1 VVAGEFLGVGDQG
14 RVDIELWGEAGPVRA
29 RRQDAVDDHVGVLDA
44 GEPRCLPGPLDRGGT
59 VDPTGAGGRAD
70 LDVQRPGELP
80 ELALHPL
87 RDRGGQ
93 LAGPVRA
100 DHATAAVELPELGHR
115 DVQVAGHPGRW
126 AEVVAAILVQG
137 GHTGDQAEQR
147 QQGGQEGPRSRPLAQ
162 PRPGGRRREPD
173 RLGRGELEQPAGLA
187 AQVADGD
194 AQVGVAARS
203 GTPSQAAGLGQ
214 GNVDRP
220 AVGQGRIQGRI
231 EVPREGHGR
240 LVQDGGLH
248 ADHGRDAAAQQCR
261 GEALGQVQGGGP
273 SRLAGVEDDQPQPV
287 GADHAD
293 QLVGADGIG
302 AALAVVEQQA
312 GGPAGRVVA
321 AVADEV
327 QQVEGP
333 AGRVGRAQR
342 LLQRG
347 QGHAGQG
354 HEVVVCV
361 AAARPGP
368 PRCLAATYPPAP
380 PTTRATTRP
389 STSGARPASR
399 ARVSGQRRHRWA
411 AMTTLLRIP
420 FNHYG

>member
-1 VVAGEFLGVGDQG
+1 MSNVLASCPSSPCIRSATEVASSLALSERTTRPRPSSSPNWATAMFRSPVILGGGLRWSRRYWSRAVTPVTRLSSASRAARRGRGRARWRSHGQAVAGVSRTGS
-14 RVDIELWGEAGPVRA
+14 AG
-29 RRQDAVDDHVGVLDA
+29 
-44 GEPRCLPGPLDRGGT
+44 
-59 VDPTGAGGRAD
+59 
-70 LDVQRPGELP
+70 
-80 ELALHPL
+80 
-87 RDRGGQ
+87 
-93 LAGPVRA
+93 
-100 DHATAAVELPELGHR
+100 
-115 DVQVAGHPGRW
+115 
-126 AEVVAAILVQG
+126 
-137 GHTGDQAEQR
+137 
-147 QQGGQEGPRSRPLAQ
+147 
-162 PRPGGRRREPD
+162 
-173 RLGRGELEQPAGLA
+173 GELEQPAGLA